1 MNFCVYLVSFL
12 FFYILIRHFRKLIR
26 KPKPVLAV
34 GCLRESQCEP
44 VRGKILR
51 LMAFKILIT
60 HLAAY
65 LLKKG
70 HLVRIIME
78 YFHRIEQVLNLC
90 AFLQPMIVMIMM
102 FILKDISVQ
111 FVITLDSDLRSM
123 IMNYHEIVTE
133 FAWCRVGLKYV
144 VP

>member
-1 MNFCVYLVSFL
+1 MRTGS
-12 FFYILIRHFRKLIR
+12 R
-26 KPKPVLAV
+26 
-34 GCLRESQCEP
+34 

-78 YFHRIEQVLNLC
+78 NFHRIEQVLNLC
-90 AFLQPMIVMIMM
+90 TFLQPMIVMIMM

-111 FVITLDSDLRSM
+111 FVTI
-123 IMNYHEIVTE
+123 
-133 FAWCRVGLKYV
+133 
-144 VP
+144 